1 MMSVKRELVR
11 LRKLSFRML
20 AVLAAIVATV
30 SLYLAQRAGLAAPF
44 MLGPPESS
52 GILRTIAKESKKAPL
67 KSCAEVILN
76 LISEKTFFHELRL
89 PTDGTYRSRP
99 GHWFHF
105 SEYHVPMHAKLRR
118 VGLLPKGKDY
128 KTIVLRV
135 PQSKW
140 ITDMNPMTRL
150 YLSAAYSDGGARNIL
165 FVPPDVISKTQTG
178 MVFDD
183 VRLLKLSWLS
193 STFQSLQEKFVLNA
207 LKDCTKQQL
216 EGLPLHLDASNIGT
230 SNSKS
235 NLLLGANKAP
245 IYSWLSQPEEAES
258 FRGSIQ
264 KLCDASHSKALQS
277 LVELPPSFAE
287 AQCLLH
293 DVTDKRHAVIYQRDR
308 TRKFIHFDEMKER
321 IGQILGAQWT
331 VSVIIHND
339 GNPPCLIV
347 QCLTRADLLITPH
360 GFQSMLNMFLPRK
373 SYMIEVFPTRY
384 YWSGYKSLGLAW
396 DVQHA
401 WAQSAPLTTL
411 AYTLASFTTTDFCMQ
426 IFYCRY
432 LARKG
437 NVLMDE
443 TGLAQ
448 IQRVRNI
455 IENIEETTAI
465 ELSGVIER
473 EQCLRECGHDS
484 KCASFSFESHN
495 LSSSRCIFRQ
505 DLLQGESGNDQVG
518 TGVNNKRCWS
528 PGCK

>member
-1 MMSVKRELVR
+1 MTCVKRLLKVSSR
-11 LRKLSFRML
+11 
-20 AVLAAIVATV
+20 VLAGLATIAALV
-30 SLYLAQRAGLAAPF
+30 SLYSAKQSGLAARF
-44 MLGPPESS
+44 MPETPASS
-52 GILRTIAKESKKAPL
+52 GILHTISSKPKIAPL
-67 KSCAEVILN
+67 RSCAEVILN
-76 LISEKTFFHELRL
+76 LIGEKTFFHELRL
-89 PTDGTYRSRP
+89 PTDGAYRSRP

-207 LKDCTKQQL
+207 LKDCTKQQH

-230 SNSKS
+230 SNTKS

-277 LVELPPSFAE
+277 LVEFPPSFAE

-505 DLLQGESGNDQVG
+505 DPLQGESGNDQVG

-528 PGCK
+528 PGCKR